1 MVKNNL
7 QWEIL
12 NGKLIP
18 WGYKFWLAIFSL
30 SLQILSDFWHRL
42 HPKLFSGCQ
51 LRK

>member
-18 WGYKFWLAIFSL
+18 WGYKFWLAIFLL
-30 SLQILSDFWHRL
+30 SLRILSDFWPRL